1 MNFRSLSSKR
11 LFRVSKHCP
20 NSAICH
26 KKARSSL
33 ETISG
38 KYADIWRMKKISH
51 NSNQSAARKRHL
63 YASTNYGAHS
73 PKMYVTLL
81 TRKTK
86 LSRFLALEP
95 SQGVQLIPNWCPLSQ
110 VRNLSTPSML
120 NLALKRP
127 SLSHVDPNGKELPR
141 RPSCLH
147 KKLLNFSY

>member
-1 MNFRSLSSKR
+1 M
-11 LFRVSKHCP
+11 SKHCP

-26 KKARSSL
+26 KRARSSL

-38 KYADIWRMKKISH
+38 KYAASWRMKKISR

-63 YASTNYGAHS
+63 FANISYGAPS

-95 SQGVQLIPNWCPLSQ
+95 SQGVQLIHNWCLSSQ
-110 VRNLSTPSML
+110 VRSLSILSML
-120 NLALKRP
+120 NLAPRLP
-127 SLSHVDPNGKELPR
+127 NLSHVDPNGKELPR
-141 RPSCLH
+141 RRSSLR
-147 KKLLNFSY
+147 KKLLNFSYWLFSCWL